1 MYNTRHTRKY
11 ITLKKNNQVCDYIGD
26 LKNEYKIGWI
36 GSFIS
41 FFNDVYEVIF
51 NKLNVFHY

>member
-11 ITLKKNNQVCDYIGD
+11 ITLKKNNQVWDYIGD
-26 LKNEYKIGWI
+26 LKNEYRNGWS
-36 GSFIS
+36 GYFIS
-41 FFNDVYEVIF
+41 FFSVVYKTFF